1 MIEKALTFLR
11 DEVNKDF
18 RVRSGSPTLEDKV
31 VLSNIVDIDQN
42 DSIGLPENK
51 VVLSL
56 ICLEEERVFKSQDH
70 YVRST
75 NGSIHS
81 ANPELRFNLYVLF
94 AAHFN
99 NLNYGEAL
107 KFLSHTIR
115 FFQARNVFD
124 AKDYPS
130 LKDEIERL
138 VVDLY
143 TQPMDQQSQ
152 LWQAL
157 GGKFLP
163 SVMYKVRLL
172 SINEQVVHKE
182 VPRITEI
189 DAR

>member
-1 MIEKALTFLR
+1 MIEKALTFLK
-11 DEVNKDF
+11 DEVNKYM
-18 RVRSGSPTLEDKV
+18 RLQTGSATLEDKV
-31 VLSNIVDIDQN
+31 VLSNIVDIDQS

-56 ICLEEERVFKSQDH
+56 ICLEEERVHKSQDH
-70 YVRST
+70 YARSS
-75 NGSIHS
+75 NGTVHA
-81 ANPELRFNLYVLF
+81 ANPNLKFNLYVLF

-99 NLNYGEAL
+99 NTNYDEAL
-107 KFLSHTIR
+107 KFLSLTIR
-115 FFQARNVFD
+115 FFQGRNVFD
-124 AKDYPS
+124 ERDYPQ
-130 LKDEIERL
+130 LKNEVRRL

-163 SVMYKVRLL
+163 SIMYKVRLL
-172 SINEQVVHKE
+172 TFDEQISHRE

-189 DAR
+189 DAH